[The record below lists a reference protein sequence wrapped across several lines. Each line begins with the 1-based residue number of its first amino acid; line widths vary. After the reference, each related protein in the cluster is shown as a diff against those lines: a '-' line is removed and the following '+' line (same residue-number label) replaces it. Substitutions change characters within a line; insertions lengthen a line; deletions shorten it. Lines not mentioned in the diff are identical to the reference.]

1 MGYLAVWKLLEQTV
15 ADFKKEGVAVPT
27 EIVRDLKSAKTT
39 MKILKADSTNGENMQ
54 KIEEYLT
61 KVESYLVSEGEKSLG
76 RAYVDELL
84 KRREEAGRKV
94 ENEEETESRFVSN
107 LPREHRWIR
116 LAPSKELPLETLRSL
131 ASESNLSHVTQKG
144 YLVVY
149 GSESALKIF
158 VKKIATKSKQKNTG
172 EH

>member
-39 MKILKADSTNGENMQ
+39 MKILKANSTIGENMQ

-61 KVESYLVSEGEKSLG
+61 KVESYLVSEGEKSFG

-131 ASESNLSHVTQKG
+131 ASESNLSHVIQKG

-149 GSESALKIF
+149 GSESALKTF
-158 VKKIATKSKQKNTG
+158 VRKIATKSK
-172 EH
+172 

>member
-1 MGYLAVWKLLEQTV
+1 MAVWKILEQTL

-27 EIVRDLKSAKTT
+27 EIVRDLTSARTT

-61 KVESYLVSEGEKSLG
+61 KVESYIVSTGEKSFG
-76 RAYVDELL
+76 RSYVDELL

-94 ENEEETESRFVSN
+94 ENEEETEGRFVSH
-107 LPREHRWIR
+107 LPREHKWIR
-116 LAPSKELPLETLRSL
+116 LAPSKDLPLENLTWL
-131 ASESNLSHVTQKG
+131 AFESNLLHVIQG
-144 YLVVY
+144 GHLVVY
-149 GSESALKIF
+149 GSESALKEF
-158 VKKIATKSKQKNTG
+158 VRKIAMKSKRKNKG